1 MTSTQYLFYYAAS
14 ALGIR
19 SQKRR
24 MIHAADEKHLLLEA
38 ESYLGKAI
46 WEQVEH
52 IEELSVEYWNLRKL
66 MKEHDRVADVLKIQQ
81 QQLAEIHAERAG
93 HLRATNEPFQD
104 LLEERQNLFNSL
116 KELVTNRDM
125 ILNEARDVRRLYE
138 GRKVK
143 QEILTNEEAS
153 KQEEEEEKLSD
164 IKIKIG
170 QLRSRFSLLKVEG
183 KKIADRIAEE
193 SAKIDKIDAEIMS
206 RKLARR
212 EQASDAFQHIVDIN
226 QKISKLSAEMS
237 VVDTQI
243 SKLYG
248 GIGKFVSR
256 NLADPECLKVCRDMQ
271 WLIFTMSA
279 LRKSITWNYKIAGKI

>member
-116 KELVTNRDM
+116 KELVTKRDM

-153 KQEEEEEKLSD
+153 KEEEELSD
-164 IKIKIG
+164 IKIKID
-170 QLRSRFSLLKVEG
+170 QLKSRFALLKVEG

-193 SAKIDKIDAEIMS
+193 SVKIDEVDAEIMN

-212 EQASDAFQHIVDIN
+212 ELASDAFQHIVDIN
-226 QKISKLSAEMS
+226 QKISKLSSEMS
-237 VVDTQI
+237 ALDTQI
-243 SKLYG
+243 SRLYG

-256 NLADPECLKVCRDMQ
+256 NLANPECLKVCGDMQ
-271 WLIFTMSA
+271 WLTFTMSA

>member
-143 QEILTNEEAS
+143 QEILTNDEAS
-153 KQEEEEEKLSD
+153 KEEEELSD

-193 SAKIDKIDAEIMS
+193 SVKIDEVDAEIMK

-212 EQASDAFQHIVDIN
+212 ELASDAFQHIVDIN
-226 QKISKLSAEMS
+226 QKISKLSSEMS
-237 VVDTQI
+237 ALDTQI
-243 SKLYG
+243 SRLYG

-256 NLADPECLKVCRDMQ
+256 NLANPECLKVCSDMQ
-271 WLIFTMSA
+271 WLTFTMSA

>member
-66 MKEHDRVADVLKIQQ
+66 MKEHDRVADVLKIQH

-143 QEILTNEEAS
+143 QEILTNDEAS
-153 KQEEEEEKLSD
+153 KEEEELSN
-164 IKIKIG
+164 IKIKIVE
-170 QLRSRFSLLKVEG
+170 LKSRFALLKVEG

-193 SAKIDKIDAEIMS
+193 SVKIDEVDAEIMN

-212 EQASDAFQHIVDIN
+212 ELASDAFQHIVDIN
-226 QKISKLSAEMS
+226 QKISKLSSEMS
-237 VVDTQI
+237 ALDTQI
-243 SKLYG
+243 SRLYG

-256 NLADPECLKVCRDMQ
+256 NLANPECLKVCSDMQ
-271 WLIFTMSA
+271 WLTFTMSA

>member
-143 QEILTNEEAS
+143 QEILTNDEAS
-153 KQEEEEEKLSD
+153 KEEEELSD

-193 SAKIDKIDAEIMS
+193 SVKIDEVDAEIMK

-212 EQASDAFQHIVDIN
+212 ELASDAFQHIVDIN
-226 QKISKLSAEMS
+226 QKISKLSSEMS
-237 VVDTQI
+237 VLDTQI
-243 SKLYG
+243 SRLYG

-256 NLADPECLKVCRDMQ
+256 NLANPECLKVCSDMQ
-271 WLIFTMSA
+271 WLTFTMSA